1 MRAIRVMKFGGTSVA
16 TAEAMLQVAHLVGQ
30 VLGQQRVLV
39 VASAAAGVTNMLQS
53 LAVRAEAG
61 GDAAALT
68 AEFRARHQVLLAG
81 LQLRLQRELPAL
93 AETLER
99 LCTELHNLLQGMAL
113 LRDLPPT
120 ALAHLSALGERAA
133 CACLQEALTQTGHTP
148 QLLDPTQLLRC
159 HGAPL
164 EATPDPIEIRSA
176 FKAFR
181 QGTPSVAAQE
191 PAGEPPHLGLMPG
204 FFGGDARGKTVLLGR
219 GGSDWSAA
227 LAAAALDADLL
238 EIWTDVDGIYS
249 ADPRVVPEAQ
259 ALAEISFEEA
269 MELAHFGA
277 KVLHPKTIA
286 PARERGIP
294 VRVCD
299 TFRPERPGT
308 WIRPHVAPPEQP
320 VRGISLLPEVAL
332 VEVAGPGMPGVP
344 GVAARIFAALAAR
357 EISVI
362 LITQASS
369 ECTLTLAVRMA
380 DADAGVHAL
389 TQAFASELESGRV
402 DPIGLQPHLA
412 ILSIVGEGMR
422 TRVGVAGTFFSALG
436 QVGVSA
442 VAIAQGSS
450 ERSISVVIA
459 ARDGAKA
466 MRHVHHRFLG
476 TREVIELYLCGV
488 GTVGRQFLVQLANQQ
503 KKLQE
508 GPPAASAGVELRLC
522 GVFDSKHRLLSP
534 EGLDPLTVREQLAAA
549 SLPADLQAVLSDLQD
564 RRPGQAVLVDCTSSP
579 SLATQYPHLLA
590 GGLHI
595 VTASKHANSAPLD
608 LYRSIRQAAQRH
620 RRRFHYE
627 TNVGAGLPVIDT
639 LRNLLAGGDKVEQ
652 FDGLLSGSMSFLFGL
667 LQEGTPLSAAV
678 RQARELG
685 FTEPDPRDDLS
696 GLDVARKVLILAREA
711 GLELELGDVQVQGV
725 LPPEFDASGTVE
737 EFLDNL
743 QQLDAEFSVWVEKL
757 RQLGQVPRLVATFD
771 RTACRVGVQAVGPE
785 HPLAAVRGGENAFS
799 FLTAHYHPRP
809 LVVRGYGAGA
819 QVTAAGVLADVL
831 KVALQA

>member
-1 MRAIRVMKFGGTSVA
+1 MKFGGTSVA
-16 TAEAMLQVAHLVGQ
+16 TAEAMLQVAALVKKA
-30 VLGQQRVLV
+30 LLHHRVLV
-39 VASAAAGVTNMLQS
+39 VASAAAGVTNLLLD
-53 LAVRAEAG
+53 LARRAEAG
-61 GDAAALT
+61 GDAGAL
-68 AEFRARHQVLLAG
+68 ADEFRARHREISTGLAR
-81 LQLRLQRELPAL
+81 LLQRDLPNL
-93 AETLER
+93 DGTLDR
-99 LCTELHNLLQGMAL
+99 LGEELHKLLQGMAL
-113 LRDLPPT
+113 LRDVPPT

-133 CACLQEALTQTGHTP
+133 CACLQAALTHTGHAP
-148 QLLDPTQLLRC
+148 QQLDPIQLLPC
-159 HGAPL
+159 HGVPL
-164 EATPDPIEIRSA
+164 EATPDAGEIRKRFA
-176 FKAFR
+176 AFR
-181 QGTPSVAAQE
+181 EGP
-191 PAGEPPHLGLMPG
+191 PDGEPPRLGLMPG
-204 FFGGDARGKTVLLGR
+204 FFGGDGHGKTVLLGR

-227 LAAAALDADLL
+227 LAAAAVDADLL

-249 ADPRVVPEAQ
+249 ADPRVVPEAH

-286 PARERGIP
+286 PARERGIA

-308 WIRPHVAPPEQP
+308 WILPTVAPPEQP

-344 GVAARIFAALAAR
+344 GVAARIFAALAAK

-380 DADAGVHAL
+380 DADAAL
-389 TQAFASELESGRV
+389 QALNQAFDSELAGDRV
-402 DPIGLQPHLA
+402 DPIGLQPDLA

-422 TRVGVAGTFFSALG
+422 TRVGVAGTFLSALG

-476 TREVIELYLCGV
+476 TREVLELYLCGV
-488 GTVGRQFLVQLANQQ
+488 GTVGRQFLVQLAKQQ
-503 KKLQE
+503 KTLQE
-508 GPPAASAGVELRLC
+508 GPPAVAAGVELRLC
-522 GVFDSKHRLLSP
+522 GVLDSKHRVLGAD
-534 EGLDPLTVREQLAAA
+534 GLDPLTARDQLAAA
-549 SLPADLQAVLSDLQD
+549 TLPADLQALLDDLQE
-564 RRPGQAVLVDCTSSP
+564 RRPGQAVLVDCTSSAG
-579 SLATQYPHLLA
+579 LAEQYPRLLA

-595 VTASKHANSAPLD
+595 VTASKHANSAPLG

-639 LRNLLAGGDKVEQ
+639 LRNLLAGGDRVER

-711 GLELELGDVQVQGV
+711 GLELELSDVQVQGV
-725 LPPEFDASGTVE
+725 LPAEFDATGSVE
-737 EFLDNL
+737 EFLVHL
-743 QQLDAEFSVWVEKL
+743 EQLDAQFSAWVEEL
-757 RQLGQVPRLVATFD
+757 RMQGQVARQVATFGHGE
-771 RTACRVGVQAVGPE
+771 CRVGVQAVGPE

-799 FLTAHYHPRP
+799 FLTVHYHPRP

-831 KVALQA
+831 KVARES